1 MIREEV
7 LKIIDKEKLRSF
19 NWFGDHNIRP
29 NEVVIRKVST
39 KWSVYTTDERE
50 SAISEHIYDSESDAL
65 EDFIKRLRANK
76 ILSEL

>member
-1 MIREEV
+1 MIREDA
-7 LKIIDKEKLRSF
+7 LKIIDNEKLRNF
-19 NWFGDHNIRP
+19 NWFGDHSIRP

-50 SAISEHIYDSESDAL
+50 SVISEYVYDSESDAL
-65 EDFIKRLRANK
+65 EDFIERLRADK